1 MIRLNEFINGNFEH
15 INNNTFR
22 RYSHCLCDRGF
33 KIESPDFDS
42 QKKKKKKKT
51 GFSFPVVKG
60 YLIKSK
66 PSIILIKIN

>member
-1 MIRLNEFINGNFEH
+1 MNILINGNFEH

-22 RYSHCLCDRGF
+22 RYCHCLCDRGF
-33 KIESPDFDS
+33 KIESPDFDT
-42 QKKKKKKKT
+42 QKKKKKKKKT

-66 PSIILIKIN
+66 PKYNFNK